1 MLAYSTYS
9 QSVCG
14 ISHCINIYECI
25 QYRSNTS
32 TTVCSIA
39 SYAVH
44 HMPHLTCITYSSY
57 SYSYSSPFIVSQMI
71 KSLEQAGSI
80 ITYKMQ
86 TKMQEK
92 EFLQR
97 ELTLSL
103 TLFHLS
109 VEIDK

>member
-1 MLAYSTYS
+1 
-9 QSVCG
+9 
-14 ISHCINIYECI
+14 
-25 QYRSNTS
+25 
-32 TTVCSIA
+32 
-39 SYAVH
+39 
-44 HMPHLTCITYSSY
+44 
-57 SYSYSSPFIVSQMI
+57 MI

-92 EFLQR
+92 EFLQK